1 MPYSLNLYSDLCQ
14 LFLKKK
20 YKWMNVY
27 MILVLGILQINEK
40 PLFLFSGLSN
50 LLPIIYVFLIFF
62 FLLFWI
68 RMQTYKNHQIFFSL
82 FFFQRSA
89 NCNQL
94 VLESSLKIITLRVK
108 PTFFTEL

>member
-62 FLLFWI
+62 FTLLN
-68 RMQTYKNHQIFFSL
+68 QN
-82 FFFQRSA
+82 A
-89 NCNQL
+89 NLQEPSDILLPFLLPKKCKL
-94 VLESSLKIITLRVK
+94 
-108 PTFFTEL
+108 